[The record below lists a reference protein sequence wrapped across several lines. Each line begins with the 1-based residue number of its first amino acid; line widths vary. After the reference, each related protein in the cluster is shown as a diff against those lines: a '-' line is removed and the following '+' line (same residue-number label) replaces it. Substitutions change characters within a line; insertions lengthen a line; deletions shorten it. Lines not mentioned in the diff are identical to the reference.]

1 MTKRNNYF
9 KTFCKISKAFGT
21 TLGKEKLL
29 DLIVHSAIDTMDAKA
44 ACLFLADE
52 EKDVFIPMAQKGLSE
67 NYLHASP
74 IRAKKIV
81 DEILKGGYLKFYD
94 ATTDSRL
101 ENLEAKKTEGI
112 ASILSVP
119 VLVKDKAIGILSLY
133 TGEPRDFSQ
142 DEIDFLTALAEQGGI
157 AIGQA
162 RLFERINQNSMLFL
176 DLASSINS
184 TLDIKKILH
193 ILSAEICEALNMKGV
208 AIRLLNNETG
218 NLELVASYGLNEE
231 FINKGPVSAEK
242 SISQVLKGETIIVE
256 DVATDDRIEY
266 REETL
271 KEGIASILCVP
282 IKSREEVIG
291 VMKLYSDA
299 VRKYPQDVII
309 LVNAL
314 AHTGG
319 LAIQNA
325 SMYLSLQEDKKSL
338 EEDIWSHRSWF

>member
-21 TLGKEKLL
+21 TLSKEKLL

-162 RLFERINQNSMLFL
+162 RLFERINQNSTLFL
-176 DLASSINS
+176 NLASSINS

>member
-21 TLGKEKLL
+21 TLSKEKLL

>member
-142 DEIDFLTALAEQGGI
+142 DDIDFLTALAEQGGI

-193 ILSAEICEALNMKGV
+193 ILSAEICEAINMKGV

-282 IKSREEVIG
+282 IKSKEEVIG

>member
-9 KTFCKISKAFGT
+9 KTFCKISKAFGS

-133 TGEPRDFSQ
+133 TDEPRDFSQ

-291 VMKLYSDA
+291 VMKLYSNA